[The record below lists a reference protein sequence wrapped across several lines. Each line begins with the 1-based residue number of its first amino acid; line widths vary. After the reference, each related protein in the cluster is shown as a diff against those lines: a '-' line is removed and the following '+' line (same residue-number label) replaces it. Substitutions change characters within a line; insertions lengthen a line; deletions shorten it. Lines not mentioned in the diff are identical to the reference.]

1 MKKKIIFMIILIFAS
16 AYILYQIYVSNFT
29 KVKTQPV
36 TYTSLSDS
44 IQSESFIVRDEVF
57 INNNSNGVMSYL
69 LEDGEKVAKDGAVA
83 EIFNNYDDAK
93 TQKEIKNIDNEINNF
108 KQLSYLS
115 NSYTSDPLA
124 TDEQI
129 GSSIQKMIKDINA
142 SSYNNIQKS
151 RSDILYLMNEKQ
163 IITGKVASFNKK
175 IDELQSQRDTLSKSH
190 GSSIGKV
197 LAPDSG
203 YFVSKLDGF
212 ENLVNFDNVLS
223 LSVDNIKSILS
234 SEKKLDSNKNI
245 IGKVIRGINWYIVC
259 NVSSDEAFKLYNG
272 KSVNITLPL
281 VSTEKFPAT
290 VAAVNQQDKKSEAAV
305 ILSLNNMDNRLA
317 LTRNET
323 VKIDID
329 TYNGLLINKN
339 SLHEDILRKTVVD
352 ENGNESL
359 EEKKVQ
365 GVYILRGKEIVFKQ
379 VVPIYSDNN
388 YIVCEQN
395 PSSDKLFN
403 GETITILD
411 EVVTEG
417 TNLYNGKIIKWLE

>member
-57 INNNSNGVMSYL
+57 INNNSNDVMSYL

-163 IITGKVASFNKK
+163 IITGKVASFNNK

-290 VAAVNQQDKKSEAAV
+290 VAAINQQDKKSEAAV

-417 TNLYNGKIIKWLE
+417 TNLYNGKIIK

>member
-69 LEDGEKVAKDGAVA
+69 LEDGEKVAKDGTVA

-129 GSSIQKMIKDINA
+129 GSSIQKMIKDINT

-163 IITGKVASFNKK
+163 IITGKVASFNNK

-329 TYNGLLINKN
+329 TYNGLLMNKN

-417 TNLYNGKIIKWLE
+417 TNLYNGKIIK